1 MDARGVDERVKSS
14 GRESFHTCF
23 QHDHGLLSEVRLC
36 LDSETDVCKE
46 RVTSNF
52 SPQQVSTKCWRE
64 KISHRL
70 TVGEKSIAKDTV
82 DSVQG

>member
-1 MDARGVDERVKSS
+1 MDARGIDDRVKSS
-14 GRESFHTCF
+14 GLESFPRWF

-36 LDSETDVCKE
+36 PDSETDVCKE
-46 RVTSNF
+46 TVTSDF